1 MKVLVTGANG
11 HIGCHVVKQLQD
23 DGHEVRAFVRPNS
36 DRRGLEGLSPE
47 LAEGDIRDAN
57 AVSKAATG
65 VDAIIHMAAVYKT
78 MGADADSIV
87 EPAIQGAK
95 AVFNAAREH
104 GIQRV
109 VYTRSVASVGF
120 SYDPQTMLTSRDWN
134 TDPHNPYYLAKT
146 RSEQTAQSLAKEYG
160 VELVVICPAIVMG
173 PLDYRITPSNQLV
186 KDWLNGVGQTYRGG
200 LNLVDVRDVAQG
212 HVAALTRGQPGGRYI
227 VGGENIEVREIGR
240 LLKEMTG
247 TKPIH
252 LGTGRGLTLWTAK
265 WVERICRL
273 FGIKPPFTYDLV
285 YEVVERYAY
294 IDMSEA
300 REALGLTP
308 RSARETLRDTIAWLL
323 QQEQLKPALARR
335 LESDFQLESSAEKA
349 RS

>member
-1 MKVLVTGANG
+1 
-11 HIGCHVVKQLQD
+11 
-23 DGHEVRAFVRPNS
+23 
-36 DRRGLEGLSPE
+36 
-47 LAEGDIRDAN
+47 
-57 AVSKAATG
+57 
-65 VDAIIHMAAVYKT
+65 
-78 MGADADSIV
+78 
-87 EPAIQGAK
+87 
-95 AVFNAAREH
+95 
-104 GIQRV
+104 
-109 VYTRSVASVGF
+109 
-120 SYDPQTMLTSRDWN
+120 
-134 TDPHNPYYLAKT
+134 
-146 RSEQTAQSLAKEYG
+146 
-160 VELVVICPAIVMG
+160 
-173 PLDYRITPSNQLV
+173 
-186 KDWLNGVGQTYRGG
+186 
-200 LNLVDVRDVAQG
+200 VDVRDVAQG

>member
-109 VYTRSVASVGF
+109 VYTSSVASVGF

-134 TDPHNPYYLAKT
+134 TDPP
-146 RSEQTAQSLAKEYG
+146 QSLLPRQDPQRADRPVAGKG
-160 VELVVICPAIVMG
+160 VRRRVGGYLPGDCDGAVGLPHHALQPAREGLAQRRG
-173 PLDYRITPSNQLV
+173 PDLP
-186 KDWLNGVGQTYRGG
+186 GVG
-200 LNLVDVRDVAQG
+200 
-212 HVAALTRGQPGGRYI
+212 
-227 VGGENIEVREIGR
+227 
-240 LLKEMTG
+240 
-247 TKPIH
+247 
-252 LGTGRGLTLWTAK
+252 
-265 WVERICRL
+265 
-273 FGIKPPFTYDLV
+273 
-285 YEVVERYAY
+285 
-294 IDMSEA
+294 
-300 REALGLTP
+300 
-308 RSARETLRDTIAWLL
+308 
-323 QQEQLKPALARR
+323 
-335 LESDFQLESSAEKA
+335 
-349 RS
+349 